1 MGEAIRDVLARR
13 VKRDEDKGI
22 TATRERKLVK
32 KVIAEKRK
40 LKVKERDKRDKKV
53 EDSRRRKRG
62 EY

>member
-1 MGEAIRDVLARR
+1 MLARR